1 LLDLCA
7 DKTSLKENKMIELIK
22 KAVLTGVGIA
32 SLTKDKIED
41 LAKELVVK
49 GKMSEQEG
57 EKLVQEILDRAEES
71 RTNINNQTEKIVR
84 KTITKMQLAS
94 REDIEN
100 LQAEVEKLRL
110 EMTLLQSASLKTKD
124 EE

>member
-1 LLDLCA
+1 
-7 DKTSLKENKMIELIK
+7 MIELIK

-57 EKLVQEILDRAEES
+57 EKLVQEILNRAEES
-71 RTNINNQTEKIVR
+71 RTTINNQTENLVR
-84 KTITKMQLAS
+84 KTITKMQVA
-94 REDIEN
+94 RNEDIE
-100 LQAEVEKLRL
+100 LLKAEVQKLR
-110 EMTLLQSASLKTKD
+110 EEIASLQGASFKD
-124 EE
+124 KAE

>member
-1 LLDLCA
+1 
-7 DKTSLKENKMIELIK
+7 MIELIK

-57 EKLVQEILDRAEES
+57 EKLVQEILNRAEES
-71 RTNINNQTEKIVR
+71 RTTINNQTENLIR
-84 KTITKMQLAS
+84 KTITKMQLA
-94 REDIEN
+94 RNEDVE
-100 LQAEVEKLRL
+100 LLKEEVEKLR
-110 EMTLLQSASLKTKD
+110 EEIAALQAASLKDKV
-124 EE
+124 E

>member
-1 LLDLCA
+1 
-7 DKTSLKENKMIELIK
+7 MIELIK

-57 EKLVQEILDRAEES
+57 EKLVQEILHRAEES
-71 RTNINNQTEKIVR
+71 RTTINNQTENIVR
-84 KTITKMQLAS
+84 KTITKMQLA
-94 REDIEN
+94 RNEDIE
-100 LQAEVEKLRL
+100 LLKAEVEKLR
-110 EMTLLQSASLKTKD
+110 EEIASLQGESLKD
-124 EE
+124 KAE

>member
-1 LLDLCA
+1 
-7 DKTSLKENKMIELIK
+7 MIELIK

-57 EKLVQEILDRAEES
+57 EKLVQEILNRAEES
-71 RTNINNQTEKIVR
+71 RTTINNQTENLVR
-84 KTITKMQLAS
+84 KTITKMQLARS
-94 REDIEN
+94 EDIE
-100 LQAEVEKLRL
+100 LLKAEVEKLR
-110 EMTLLQSASLKTKD
+110 EEIASLQSASLKNKA
-124 EE
+124 E

>member
-1 LLDLCA
+1 
-7 DKTSLKENKMIELIK
+7 MIELIK

-57 EKLVQEILDRAEES
+57 EKLVQEILNRAEES
-71 RTNINNQTEKIVR
+71 RTTINNQTENLVR
-84 KTITKMQLAS
+84 KTITKMQLARS
-94 REDIEN
+94 EDIE
-100 LQAEVEKLRL
+100 LLKAEVEKLR
-110 EMTLLQSASLKTKD
+110 EEIASLQSASVKNKA
-124 EE
+124 E